1 MPRCSGNEP
10 ATIGPALAQRIACY
24 ESAARRN
31 PIGVICEET
40 KLPPATCMHFLC
52 QLVKDKLLVEEP
64 DGTYRRTD
72 CLTESNGKL
81 QNHRIRSVPG
91 RNRRWGTREG
101 G

>member
-1 MPRCSGNEP
+1 MPRGSGNEP
-10 ATIGPALAQRIACY
+10 ATIGPVMKIRIAVY

-31 PIGVICEET
+31 RIGTVCEEAKVT
-40 KLPPATCMHFLC
+40 PAEAMHHLC
-52 QLVKDKLLVEEP
+52 QLVAEKLLVEEP
-64 DGTYRRTD
+64 DGTYSRKD

-81 QNHRIRSVPG
+81 AKHRIRTVPG